1 MKILVIRRI
10 QRTSCVILRA
20 LPNLHKDT
28 YTKLY
33 NLVKDKDYFVI
44 TTNVDHCFQKAG
56 FDKKRLFYTQGDYG
70 LFQSLN
76 PAIREN
82 FDNEDWVMNAMKS
95 QGFVKDGNGI
105 FAIPS
110 GGVVRM
116 EIDSSLIPK
125 CPIDGSDVT
134 MNLED
139 DYDEDFE
146 DDYCDDFDEEGDEDG
161 DD

>member
-1 MKILVIRRI
+1 
-10 QRTSCVILRA
+10 
-20 LPNLHKDT
+20 
-28 YTKLY
+28 
-33 NLVKDKDYFVI
+33 
-44 TTNVDHCFQKAG
+44 
-56 FDKKRLFYTQGDYG
+56 
-70 LFQSLN
+70 
-76 PAIREN
+76 
-82 FDNEDWVMNAMKS
+82 
-95 QGFVKDGNGI
+95 
-105 FAIPS
+105 
-110 GGVVRM
+110 M